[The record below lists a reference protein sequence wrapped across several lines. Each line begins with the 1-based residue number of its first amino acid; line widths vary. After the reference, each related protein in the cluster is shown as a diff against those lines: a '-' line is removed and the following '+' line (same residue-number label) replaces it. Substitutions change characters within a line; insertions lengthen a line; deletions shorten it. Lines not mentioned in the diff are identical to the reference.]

1 MDRGCAVALLAALLG
16 ASLSAQRQP
25 VLKQVDVPHAY
36 YWREMYVPQVTS
48 GPSAAAWSPDGRE
61 LIYAMH
67 GSLWRQR
74 LGSGAAQQLTPGP
87 GDDYQPHW
95 SPHRRFVLYAPY
107 VRDAIDLRPL

>member
-61 LIYAMH
+61 LIYAMQ

-74 LGSGAAQQLTPGP
+74 LGSGIPRPPPAGP
-87 GDDYQPHW
+87 GADYPHGW
-95 SPHRRFVLYAPY
+95 APDRRVA
-107 VRDAIDLRPL
+107 VA